1 MKKGRLFSKFSSI
14 IALAARDGADLTM
27 NAKLRV
33 IVDKAK
39 ASGMNKE
46 AITRAI
52 KRGSGEL
59 GGNAIEEIQLEA
71 YGPNGSGI
79 LITCAT
85 DNKNRTIAK
94 VRNLLSQNNLK
105 PADSGSVLWMF
116 NEVGQIEIDKTLFN
130 EDLELQLIE
139 VGAKDIEIEDDVV
152 YIITEP
158 KELNE
163 VKNEVEKLV
172 KVNDFSLVFRYTQ
185 GVELSEKECEKLVK
199 AIEEIEEN
207 DDVLDVYTNVI

>member
-14 IALAARDGADLTM
+14 IALAARDGSDLAM

-59 GGNAIEEIQLEA
+59 GGNTIEEVQLEA

-94 VRNLLSQNNLK
+94 VRNLLSTNNLK

-116 NEVGQIEIDKTLFN
+116 DEVGQIEIDKSLFN

-139 VGAKDIEIEDDVV
+139 LGAKDIVVEDDVV

-163 VKNEVEKLV
+163 VKGEVEKIV
-172 KVNDFSLVFRYTQ
+172 KVNDFSLVFRYNQ

-207 DDVLDVYTNVI
+207 DDVLEVYTNVI

>member
-71 YGPNGSGI
+71 YGPNGSGV

>member
-14 IALAARDGADLTM
+14 IALAARDGADLAM